1 MPIQQTTIE
10 ILGRFVFLVAL
21 STIVV
26 ASASRAVAQEPA
38 EQGDISLD
46 SFVDEYCV
54 SCHNES
60 DRTADLDLDSILG
73 EEIGRHSDRWE
84 RALRK
89 LDARQ
94 MPPLDDYRPS
104 ESEFT
109 ALTEHLA
116 GMLDRAA
123 AEHPQPGRTETFR
136 RLTRT
141 EYGNA
146 IRDLLALE
154 IDVATLLPADESSHG
169 FDNVTVGNLSPTL
182 LNRYIS
188 AAEKI
193 SRLAV
198 GGPLPSPGGHVI
210 RLRPDITQEKHV
222 EGLPIGT
229 RGGVL
234 IEYTFPRDGVYEI
247 QVRLMRDRN
256 EHVEGLKREYELE
269 VLLDRRRAELFTL
282 RPPES
287 NAEHATADADL
298 NVRVPVTAGPHAVG
312 VTFLMQTSSLLETKR
327 QPYDAHFNF
336 YRHPR
341 LSPAIYEVSI
351 TGPHE
356 SQDPGETQGP
366 GETPSRERIFVS
378 TPASADE
385 EEQSAQQI
393 LSRLLR
399 RAYRRTVTAD
409 DLSQPLHFYHS
420 TRRAGGDF
428 EGGIQ
433 AALSAILVNPH
444 FLFRVE
450 RDPPGLPSGTAYAI
464 SEFELASRL
473 SFFLWSSLPD
483 NDLLDLAERGE
494 LSHPDVLEAQVKRM
508 LRDERSQ
515 SLVTNFA
522 SQWLYLRNLQSL
534 TPDLRTFPDFDDNL
548 RQAFRRETELFF
560 ESILRED
567 RSVLDLIDADYTFL
581 NERLAK
587 HYDIPHVYGS
597 RFRRVALEKNEKRGG
612 LLRQGSILMAT
623 SYATRTSLV
632 IRGKWILENLLGS
645 PPPPPPD
652 NVPPLE
658 DNTVAADLPVRQR
671 LAAHR
676 DNEACASCH
685 NLIDPIGLA
694 MENFDAVGRWR
705 DVEAGVP
712 VDASGGLP
720 DGSECVGVE
729 GLEQGLL
736 RRPEIF
742 VGTLVEKLMTYA
754 LGRGIEPGDAPAVRR
769 IVRGAEADEYR
780 FSRLIVGIT
789 NSKSFQ
795 MRSTE

>member
-1 MPIQQTTIE
+1 MIVDVMFDRLACTVHGMRMTKPVLTILVVSLLPPAVCQGGARDE
-10 ILGRFVFLVAL
+10 TGADVVQRFVDSHCVDCHDNSSETGDL
-21 STIVV
+21 SLEDLA
-26 ASASRAVAQEPA
+26 ASNVAQST
-38 EQGDISLD
+38 G
-46 SFVDEYCV
+46 V
-54 SCHNES
+54 
-60 DRTADLDLDSILG
+60 
-73 EEIGRHSDRWE
+73 WE
-84 RALRK
+84 RVLRR
-89 LDARQ
+89 LERRQ
-94 MPPLDDYRPS
+94 MPPLDVPRPDDD
-104 ESEFT
+104 EYE
-109 ALTEHLA
+109 AVIGELQA
-116 GMLDRAA
+116 RLDRAA
-123 AEHPQPGRTETFR
+123 DANPNPGRTDTFR

-154 IDVATLLPADESSHG
+154 IDVTTLLPADESSHG

-193 SRLAV
+193 SRLAI
-198 GGPLPSPGGHVI
+198 GGPLPSPAGHVI
-210 RLRPDITQEKHV
+210 RLRPDITQEEHV

-247 QVRLMRDRN
+247 RARLMRDRD
-256 EHVEGLKREYELE
+256 EHVEGLKREHELE
-269 VLLDRRRAELFTL
+269 VLLDRRRAALFTL
-282 RPPES
+282 RPPRS
-287 NAEHATADADL
+287 NAEHAAADAHL
-298 NVRVPVTAGPHAVG
+298 NVRVPVTAGPHGVG
-312 VTFLMQTSSLLETKR
+312 VTFLKQTSSLLETTR

-351 TGPHE
+351 SGPHE
-356 SQDPGETQGP
+356 SDGP
-366 GETPSRERIFVS
+366 GVTPSRERIFVS
-378 TPASADE
+378 TPTSADE
-385 EEQSAQQI
+385 EEQRARQI
-393 LSRLLR
+393 LNRLLR
-399 RAYRRTVTAD
+399 RAYRRPVTAD
-409 DLSQPLHFYHS
+409 DLQQPLHFYHS
-420 TRRAGGDF
+420 ARAGGDF
-428 EGGIQ
+428 EDGIQ

-450 RDPPGLPSGTAYAI
+450 RDPPGVPSGTAYAI
-464 SEFELASRL
+464 SNLELASRL

-483 NDLLDLAERGE
+483 DQLLDLAERGE
-494 LSHPDVLEAQVKRM
+494 LSRPEMLEAQVQRM

-522 SQWLYLRNLQSL
+522 SQWLYLRNLESL

-548 RQAFRRETELFF
+548 RQAFRQETELFF

-587 HYDIPHVYGS
+587 HYEIPHVYGS
-597 RFRRVALEKNEKRGG
+597 RFRRVALEKGEKRGG

-623 SYATRTSLV
+623 SYATRTSPV

-652 NVPPLE
+652 DVPPLD

-676 DNEACASCH
+676 ANAACASCH
-685 NLIDPIGLA
+685 NLIDPVGLA
-694 MENFDAVGRWR
+694 LENFDAVGRWR
-705 DVEAGVP
+705 DVEAGMQ

-720 DGSECVGVE
+720 DGTECDGVE
-729 GLEQGLL
+729 GLEQGMLA
-736 RRPEIF
+736 RPEIF
-742 VGTLVEKLMTYA
+742 VGTLVEKLLTYA
-754 LGRGIEPGDAPAVRR
+754 LGRGMEPSDAPAVRR
-769 IVRGAEADEYR
+769 ILRDAKEDEYR
-780 FSRLIVGIT
+780 LSTLIVGIV
-789 NSKSFQ
+789 NSRSFQ
-795 MRSTE
+795 MRRTP